1 MPAVT
6 SSAFATD
13 FPGAAAVLR
22 FSDAEEFTDLPRG
35 PWWPD
40 DVDDFRAD
48 IDDRVGLGEMVLQ
61 ARADLGCP
69 DVDVRATVLRMLAPP
84 WANDPDSAADT
95 LVIHSHDGL
104 TVLSYPDAV
113 SALAAFHQHVAT
125 RQAAGDAYDY
135 VTAGGPRRTSWPPA
149 PEKSRLRWHAGQHGD
164 IGTVEGIVTIT
175 LDDNPLIGIDL
186 HSGQVLAWP
195 DGDTATPV
203 HRITSVLHARDTHR
217 GISDSDSPTGSPS

>member
-22 FSDAEEFTDLPRG
+22 FTDAEEFADLPRG

-48 IDDRVGLGEMVLQ
+48 VDDRVGLGEMVLQ

-84 WANDPDSAADT
+84 WANDPDSVADE

-104 TVLSYPDAV
+104 TVLSYPGAA

-125 RQAAGDAYDY
+125 RQAAGDAYGY
-135 VTAGGPRRTSWPPA
+135 VTAAARAAPPGHPPPHRA
-149 PEKSRLRWHAGQHGD
+149 ACAG
-164 IGTVEGIVTIT
+164 T
-175 LDDNPLIGIDL
+175 PA
-186 HSGQVLAWP
+186 S
-195 DGDTATPV
+195 TAT
-203 HRITSVLHARDTHR
+203 SA
-217 GISDSDSPTGSPS
+217 PSRAP